1 MRLVYNTIRM
11 NRVVQIV
18 SHLFRPKPTV
28 MLGRWKISNSESTL
42 TTIVK
47 YANEDHCG
55 TCVNAPKEQ
64 KPIPVKHS

>member
-1 MRLVYNTIRM
+1 MKQLAKVIR
-11 NRVVQIV
+11 
-18 SHLFRPKPTV
+18 HLFRPEPTI
-28 MLGRWKISNSESTL
+28 MLGRWKISRSETTL
-42 TTIVK
+42 SKIIK